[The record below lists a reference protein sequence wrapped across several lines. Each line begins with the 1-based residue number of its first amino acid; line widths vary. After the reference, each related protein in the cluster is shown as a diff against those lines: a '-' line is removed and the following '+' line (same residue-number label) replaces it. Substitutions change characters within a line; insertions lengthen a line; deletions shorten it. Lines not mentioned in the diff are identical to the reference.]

1 MGVILASSGTLYVH
15 AIIITV
21 NKKREIYEDGGI
33 LVMNGII
40 ADIGRSESLLAKYR
54 HVPVHDLTNHIVIPG
69 LISTHM
75 HMVQS
80 LFRGTAD
87 DCDLVTVS

>member
-1 MGVILASSGTLYVH
+1 MSSSTLYLH
-15 AIIITV
+15 ATIITV
-21 NKKREIYEDGGI
+21 NTNREIYEDGGI
-33 LVMNGII
+33 LVVGNMIE
-40 ADIGRSESLLAKYR
+40 DIGSSNDLLLKYPNAKI
-54 HVPVHDLTNHIVIPG
+54 HDLTNHIVIPG

-87 DCDLVTVS
+87 DCDLITVSD